1 MKRMRHLKSMVAIL
15 AIVCLMAC
23 ENTWMCSCNITEK
36 DIVYQSA
43 EKKFYPSAQ
52 LKAKVVKA
60 FNGSFS
66 WRRAGYVYRDAFQ
79 GIGAIVFEYNPD
91 VGGIDYVQLVRP
103 TNVTSVDQELVNC
116 IKAMRFTDTLKKNR
130 VKPVKFILKIDY
142 FDMTAY

>member
-1 MKRMRHLKSMVAIL
+1 MKRMKHLKSMVAIL

-52 LKAKVVKA
+52 LKAKMVKA

-79 GIGAIVFEYNPD
+79 GIGAIVFE
-91 VGGIDYVQLVRP
+91 
-103 TNVTSVDQELVNC
+103 
-116 IKAMRFTDTLKKNR
+116 
-130 VKPVKFILKIDY
+130 
-142 FDMTAY
+142 

>member
-1 MKRMRHLKSMVAIL
+1 MVAIL

-66 WRRAGYVYRDAFQ
+66 WRRAGYVYRDALQ
-79 GIGAIVFEYNPD
+79 GIGVIVFEYNPD
-91 VGGIDYVQLVRP
+91 VGEIDYVQLVRP
-103 TNVTSVDQELVNC
+103 TNVTSVDQELVNY
-116 IKAMRFTDTLKKNR
+116 IKAMRLTDTL
-130 VKPVKFILKIDY
+130 
-142 FDMTAY
+142 

>member
-36 DIVYQSA
+36 DIVYEPA

-52 LKAKVVKA
+52 LRAKVVKA

-79 GIGAIVFEYNPD
+79 GIGAIVFEYNPN

-116 IKAMRFTDTLKKNR
+116 IKAMRFTDTLKKHR
-130 VKPVKFILKIDY
+130 AKPVKFMLQINY
-142 FDMTAY
+142 FDMTAH